1 MSQVFKKFP
10 FLIELFFNGSFIL
23 LFSLR
28 SADKIPFQFQSGELK
43 DYIETGAF
51 FIPIVIAL
59 VVFTNYLE
67 AGSLEEFV
75 RKYVFSLVIFVPLVI
90 TWGDVEFAFWLS
102 SAHLLSSVLTIY
114 DDDTDEGIRKQRQG
128 YAIFQGI
135 KLRPAQLVLFS
146 FSAVILL
153 GTFLLLLPVSQKEG
167 VNMSFIDGL
176 FMATS
181 ATCVTGLTT
190 FSLNQSFSF
199 FGQIVILILI
209 QIGGLSIM
217 TLYSSMA
224 ILLGKSLGVK
234 DRVIMQDL
242 LDISSL
248 EDLLAMVGNIV
259 KYTFFIE
266 LWGAI
271 VLTLAFYDEGFE
283 FGKALYYG
291 IFHSISAF
299 CNAGFSLFDDSLE
312 SYAVNPTVHG
322 TIAFLIILGGL
333 GFIVLKELKEFIVLR
348 RSLARLSLH
357 TKVVLSIS
365 IVLTVVGMLFIFFS
379 EFLNSFDKFTL
390 WEKIQVSFFQSITMR
405 TAGFNTVPLTS
416 FSPFTI
422 FGMVFFMFV
431 GASPGSTGGGIKTTT
446 LAILFAGIRSTL
458 LGRKKVGLFDR
469 VIPSPMVV
477 RATALA
483 VISII
488 VTLVFILIL
497 MLAESETTSYLP
509 IFFEVVSAG
518 GTVGLSLGVTPSL
531 SLLGKSLIAILMLI
545 GRIGPL
551 TLILAVAQREK
562 LPGDIEYPDGKIMMG

>member
-259 KYTFFIE
+259 
-266 LWGAI
+266 
-271 VLTLAFYDEGFE
+271 
-283 FGKALYYG
+283 
-291 IFHSISAF
+291 
-299 CNAGFSLFDDSLE
+299 
-312 SYAVNPTVHG
+312 
-322 TIAFLIILGGL
+322 
-333 GFIVLKELKEFIVLR
+333 
-348 RSLARLSLH
+348 
-357 TKVVLSIS
+357 
-365 IVLTVVGMLFIFFS
+365 
-379 EFLNSFDKFTL
+379 
-390 WEKIQVSFFQSITMR
+390 
-405 TAGFNTVPLTS
+405 
-416 FSPFTI
+416 
-422 FGMVFFMFV
+422 
-431 GASPGSTGGGIKTTT
+431 
-446 LAILFAGIRSTL
+446 
-458 LGRKKVGLFDR
+458 
-469 VIPSPMVV
+469 
-477 RATALA
+477 
-483 VISII
+483 
-488 VTLVFILIL
+488 
-497 MLAESETTSYLP
+497 
-509 IFFEVVSAG
+509 
-518 GTVGLSLGVTPSL
+518 
-531 SLLGKSLIAILMLI
+531 
-545 GRIGPL
+545 
-551 TLILAVAQREK
+551 
-562 LPGDIEYPDGKIMMG
+562 